1 MTREPNQALKRLK
14 GVRSGSAT
22 REVVVGAPD
31 DKGLGGQPTFQG
43 FYRETFPVVARAL
56 GVTLNDH
63 DLGTEAAAEAMAR
76 AYSRWAK
83 VGSYD
88 NPAGWVYRVGLN
100 WALSLKRRLR
110 RRVRPDRPT
119 TVSLG
124 PVADPG
130 IHDALIALP
139 VDLRSVVVCRVL
151 LDWSTHRTADV
162 LGIPEGTV
170 KSRLHRAMGELESRL
185 HDYDEQED

>member
-1 MTREPNQALKRLK
+1 M
-14 GVRSGSAT
+14 
-22 REVVVGAPD
+22 VGAPD

-139 VDLRSVVVCRVL
+139 WISDRWSCVGCCWTGQHIEPQTCSVSQRE
-151 LDWSTHRTADV
+151 R
-162 LGIPEGTV
+162 
-170 KSRLHRAMGELESRL
+170 
-185 HDYDEQED
+185 